1 MGQELTIQKHR
12 IHWKQDTN
20 GSRINNTENKT
31 RMSHRIHWKQD
42 TNGSRINN
50 TLETRHEWVRNNAE
64 YIGNKTRMGQELT
77 IQKHRIHWKQ
87 DTNGSRINNTET
99 QNTLE
104 TRHEWVKN

>member
-20 GSRINNTENKT
+20 ESRINN
-31 RMSHRIHWKQD
+31 
-42 TNGSRINN
+42 
-50 TLETRHEWVRNNAE
+50 A
-64 YIGNKTRMGQELT
+64 
-77 IQKHRIHWKQ
+77 
-87 DTNGSRINNTET
+87 ET

>member
-1 MGQELTIQKHR
+1 
-12 IHWKQDTN
+12 
-20 GSRINNTENKT
+20 
-31 RMSHRIHWKQD
+31 MS
-42 TNGSRINN
+42 
-50 TLETRHEWVRNNAE
+50 
-64 YIGNKTRMGQELT
+64 QELT

>member
-20 GSRINNTENKT
+20 ESIINNTET
-31 RMSHRIHWKQD
+31 Q
-42 TNGSRINN
+42 N
-50 TLETRHEWVRNNAE
+50 TLETRHEWVKNWQYRNTE
-64 YIGNKTRMGQELT
+64 YTGNKTRMGQELT

-87 DTNGSRINNTET
+87 DTNESRINNTET